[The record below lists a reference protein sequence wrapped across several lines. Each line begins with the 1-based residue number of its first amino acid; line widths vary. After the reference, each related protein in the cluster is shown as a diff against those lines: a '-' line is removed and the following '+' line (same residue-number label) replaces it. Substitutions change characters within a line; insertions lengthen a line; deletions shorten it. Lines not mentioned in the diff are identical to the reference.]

1 MKEQILNILKANPQG
16 LSVQQVVEQLR
27 LTNSKVSP
35 RGVRELINQMFDA
48 QEMKRRKHLR
58 DTPGKPAY
66 LYIHNDFHFPQNLFD
81 EMAKELGFRAVI
93 ITKSQMMYEML
104 PEHEKEAHLRGVA
117 VLKRL
122 KL

>member
-1 MKEQILNILKANPQG
+1 
-16 LSVQQVVEQLR
+16 
-27 LTNSKVSP
+27 
-35 RGVRELINQMFDA
+35 MFDA
-48 QEMKRRKHLR
+48 QEIHRRKLKR

-66 LYIHNDFHFPQNLFD
+66 LYIHNDFHSKQNLFD
-81 EMAKELGFRAVI
+81 EMGKELGFQAVI